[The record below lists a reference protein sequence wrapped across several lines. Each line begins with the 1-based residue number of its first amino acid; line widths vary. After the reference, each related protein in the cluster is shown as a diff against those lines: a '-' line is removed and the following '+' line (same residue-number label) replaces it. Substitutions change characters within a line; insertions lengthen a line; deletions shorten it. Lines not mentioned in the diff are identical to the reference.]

1 MTLEYEK
8 IQPGMLHET
17 VKSTMRRVLQD
28 FGNHVET
35 YETVIAP
42 SCPL

>member
-1 MTLEYEK
+1 MYKLEYEK
-8 IQPGMLHET
+8 IQSGMLHDT

-35 YETVIAP
+35 
-42 SCPL
+42 